1 MRAVLSNG
9 AVWAIG
15 FCFIPLY
22 VVRFG
27 IEGWVASY
35 FSFCVQSV
43 VPGSHSHS
51 SAVPPSL
58 GESPGARQDVVDMA
72 QSATVLF
79 LFWWQVGGFAGSL
92 TVGPLSDIIF
102 KGKRGPMAVLCAV
115 VATMAMAALPE
126 ISLLLP
132 TLLTPGTA
140 RAVAVAVVPGWSG
153 GGGGGGMG
161 GMGGTEGT
169 EGSDLL
175 ASSAVITAAWVRP
188 ALAFVGVVSG
198 FCVFGQRGLLTLA
211 SRGAVPAKD
220 GGKADAIANAL
231 AELGGVLAGAPLI
244 YLIQASDWTMFT
256 RTLLMAAVVMCA
268 GCVVL
273 LVVETRRGG
282 GGRRVHVD
290 AASKP
295 RKNS

>member
-1 MRAVLSNG
+1 MAEAVE
-9 AVWAIG
+9 W
-15 FCFIPLY
+15 
-22 VVRFG
+22 
-27 IEGWVASY
+27 EGW
-35 FSFCVQSV
+35 
-43 VPGSHSHS
+43 
-51 SAVPPSL
+51 
-58 GESPGARQDVVDMA
+58 
-72 QSATVLF
+72 
-79 LFWWQVGGFAGSL
+79 
-92 TVGPLSDIIF
+92 
-102 KGKRGPMAVLCAV
+102 
-115 VATMAMAALPE
+115 
-126 ISLLLP
+126 
-132 TLLTPGTA
+132 
-140 RAVAVAVVPGWSG
+140 
-153 GGGGGGMG
+153 
-161 GMGGTEGT
+161 GGTEGT